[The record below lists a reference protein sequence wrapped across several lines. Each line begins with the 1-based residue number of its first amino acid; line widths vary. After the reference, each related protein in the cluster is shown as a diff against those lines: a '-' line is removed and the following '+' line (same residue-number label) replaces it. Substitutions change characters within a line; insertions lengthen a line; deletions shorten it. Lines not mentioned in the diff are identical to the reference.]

1 MESLVCPDWETK
13 SISHK
18 WQVSFKSKP
27 GKRCRKFKVYRSAD
41 SAARKSD
48 ELYARGITCKIEPV
62 LTDFYI
68 VNDDGQIVLVHARMH
83 TLDAA
88 KVAYDYAGIQRVRGV
103 MLWPHGSSFPKDLRS
118 RVIVADGETEVV
130 S

>member
-27 GKRCRKFKVYRSAD
+27 KKGRKFKVYRSAD

-62 LTDFYI
+62 LTDFYV
-68 VNDDGQIVLVHARMH
+68 VNHCGIVLCKERLHP
-83 TLDAA
+83 LYAA
-88 KVAYDYAGIQRVRGV
+88 KIAKDYATIDRVAGV
-103 MLWPHGSSFPKDLRS
+103 LLWPHGLALPKALKS
-118 RVIVADGETEVV
+118 RIVEVV